1 MKKLLI
7 LAATATLAAS
17 AADARVARPGPGGPP
32 QVPADCPLTVAFA
45 SYGAGIDGGTLA
57 RVERLLAADR
67 GVRRVSRHPWGRE
80 GEVTLCARTRSN
92 GDAARLARRIRA
104 MIPPRPRGP
113 VTVEQPGYRR
123 Y

>member
-7 LAATATLAAS
+7 LAAITMLLAS
-17 AADARVARPGPGGPP
+17 ATDARMVRPGPGGPP
-32 QVPADCPLTVAFA
+32 QVPANCPLTIAFS

-67 GVRRVSRHPWGRE
+67 GVRRTSRHLWGRE
-80 GEVTLCARTRSN
+80 GEVTLCARTRNN

-113 VTVEQPGYRR
+113 VTVEQPGYSR

>member
-1 MKKLLI
+1 MKRLLV
-7 LAATATLAAS
+7 LAASITLAAA
-17 AADARVARPGPGGPP
+17 AADARMPRLGAPH
-32 QVPADCPLTVAFA
+32 VPADCPLTIAFS

-57 RVERLLAADR
+57 RVERLLSADR

-104 MIPPRPRGP
+104 LIPPRPRGP